1 MASTTNTFLYASL
14 PVPTCAAAAAE
25 SYWLEYEFL
34 IIKNLKTELQHW
46 YKMKLSLVTSLP

>member
-14 PVPTCAAAAAE
+14 PVPACAAADE

-34 IIKNLKTELQHW
+34 IIKNLKTEQQHW
-46 YKMKLSLVTSLP
+46 YK